1 MKHPAFI
8 LGCVLLLAASAGCVR
23 TVYVPHGAPVRLR
36 ETVKD
41 AKVWVKEPD
50 GRVTGG
56 RMDLPEG
63 WYALPVDGED
73 QP

>member
-1 MKHPAFI
+1 MRFLKRLLPF
-8 LGCVLLLAASAGCVR
+8 LVPFLLAGCGR

-56 RMDLPEG
+56 QMDLPEG